1 MSTPNQNDEAGVTQ
15 TTWKQPAGKVPTDAT
30 RANQVHAEKVEGETV
45 ILESSNADRV
55 TGDKVTLN
63 YSKASSVEAHSVQMD
78 KSAAVSVES
87 EKSVLQDSA
96 ALHVDAAHVRM
107 VKSRTVLLQSE
118 DTTMEDGSRALLI
131 ITGGLTG
138 EARALVTVPAAAIVG
153 AFFAVIGA
161 VLLAIIQG
169 SRK

>member
-1 MSTPNQNDEAGVTQ
+1 MSTSSHTSQPGIEQ
-15 TTWKQPAGKVPTDAT
+15 TTWKQPAGNVPTDAT
-30 RANQVHAEKVEGETV
+30 KATRVHADSVEGETV
-45 ILESSNADRV
+45 LLDQSSADHVRGDRV
-55 TGDKVTLN
+55 TLKM
-63 YSKASSVEAHSVQMD
+63 SKASSIEAGSVQME

-96 ALHVDAAHVRM
+96 AVHVDAAHVRM
-107 VKSRTVLLQSE
+107 VKSRAVLLQSN
-118 DTTMEDGSRALLI
+118 DTTMEEGSKAVLI

-153 AFFAVIGA
+153 AIFAVLA
-161 VLLAIIQG
+161 TVLFVVIQG